1 MSNHISIEE
10 KCVKPGIFRGQYVP
24 MIIVPY
30 ISKITMIER
39 TLTQPFFLY
48 TKYPTTIAMGISAQT
63 GKTD

>member
-39 TLTQPFFLY
+39 TLT
-48 TKYPTTIAMGISAQT
+48 
-63 GKTD
+63 